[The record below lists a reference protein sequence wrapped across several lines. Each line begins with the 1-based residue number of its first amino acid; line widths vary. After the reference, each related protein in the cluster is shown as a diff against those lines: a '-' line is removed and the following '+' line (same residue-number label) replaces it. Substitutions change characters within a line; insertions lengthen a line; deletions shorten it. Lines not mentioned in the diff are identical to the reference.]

1 MGAGVSPFSLLGA
14 EGHQPRLLHILH
26 RDSIGP
32 ARRTWVRGGG
42 LGVWNVP
49 REGPLALFRSLG
61 LTFCSLK
68 VNASVLWALACVPQ
82 TVSVCG
88 RPCASGVQMHVAC
101 VCGCVRVCGV
111 SGLGPHPWLKHFIP
125 RGRGAGLAGEPR
137 LGPTCCPAPLPPSIS
152 GCLDFSFCGFALP
165 TPPPV
170 DFCSSGTT

>member
-152 GCLDFSFCGFALP
+152 GCLDFSFCG
-165 TPPPV
+165 
-170 DFCSSGTT
+170 